1 MDSFGLLI
9 SSVIGFVVILMLLSS
24 MIFIVREKSAV
35 IVERFGKFSF
45 VAQTGLNVKLP
56 YPIDKVVGFVNLQIL
71 ELKSDV
77 TAKSKDNAFLTIPIK
92 IQYKVLDSRIKEAF
106 YELDN
111 PEKQMGSYVFNII
124 RAKSSTLTMDELFQS
139 KNEFETTVMDELN
152 TKFEN
157 FGYIIDNVLVDDP
170 QPSVELIKSFNNIL
184 ASEKEKEA
192 AKNVAESL
200 KIKLIGEALAEKESL
215 KLKGEA
221 FKEYRSAIAEGNIEA
236 MGLLIGTHTIKIKQ
250 KTIKKE
256 VEGVLT
262 DVTIDVKEIEKLD
275 EKDIIHTGLNA
286 KDILNFF
293 AGVDEREAIRDAAK
307 GAGNTVIFTSKC
319 SNQNEELLGLIK
331 ALEDKKLN

>member
-1 MDSFGLLI
+1 MADISFLLWFLFIGI
-9 SSVIGFVVILMLLSS
+9 SIIILLSN
-24 MIFIVREKSAV
+24 MIFIVREKTAT

-45 VAQTGLNVKLP
+45 VAQKGLNIKFP
-56 YPIDKVVGFVNLQIL
+56 YPIDKIVGGVSLQIL
-71 ELKSDV
+71 ELKSDI

-92 IQYKVLDSRIKEAF
+92 IQYRVLESKIREAF

-139 KNEFETTVMDELN
+139 KNEFEKTVMEELN

-157 FGYIIDNVLVDDP
+157 FGYVIDNVLVDDP
-170 QPSVELIKSFNNIL
+170 QPSAELIKSFNNIL

-236 MGLLIGTHTIKIKQ
+236 MGLLLGTHAQ
-250 KTIKKE
+250 KTVKKTIQE
-256 VEGVLT
+256 EINGELT
-262 DVTIDVKEIEKLD
+262 DIVTEVKEITKLD
-275 EKDIIHTGLNA
+275 EKDIIHTGLTH

-293 AGVDEREAIRDAAK
+293 AGVDEREAIRDASK
-307 GAGNTVIFTSKC
+307 GKGNTVIFTNK
-319 SNQNEELLGLIK
+319 QTPLNEELIGLIN
-331 ALEDKKLN
+331 LSNKK